1 MQTLAAEHNHLF
13 VMVQGPIVK
22 YIGAFEPLVIRSLR
36 QYTGTGDAD
45 LQRRI
50 LQLLIQLIRLR
61 VNYSMLDAE
70 QVGENNSHILCC
82 KPD

>member
-1 MQTLAAEHNHLF
+1 M
-13 VMVQGPIVK
+13 K

-36 QYTGTGDAD
+36 QYTGTGDSV
-45 LQRRI
+45 LQKRI

-70 QVGENNSHILCC
+70 QVEIAMVTDGHLLFFEAVMMRICC
-82 KPD
+82 RRLF